1 MARIDVI
8 TGVERRRRWSDDQ
21 KRALVAAA
29 FAPGAV
35 VSAVARRADI
45 RTSLIY
51 RWRREF
57 GSAPCGFAEVIV
69 APVDRGVGDRC
80 CRSAASPVETG
91 RTAFADV
98 PAVSSIEVA
107 FGGRSQVRIP
117 ASIPP
122 DLAAAVIKA
131 LVRR

>member
-8 TGVERRRRWSDDQ
+8 TGVERRRRWSDEQ
-21 KRALVAAA
+21 KRAVVAAA

-35 VSAVARRADI
+35 VSEVARRADLC
-45 RTSLIY
+45 TSLIY
-51 RWRREF
+51 RWRRDL
-57 GSAPCGFAEVIV
+57 GSVPRGFAEVVV
-69 APVDRGVGDRC
+69 AQVGANGGEPHCRGTG
-80 CRSAASPVETG
+80 SALEP
-91 RTAFADV
+91 
-98 PAVSSIEVA
+98 SIEVA
-107 FGGRSQVRIP
+107 FSGRSHVRIA